1 MSAGRPPGGVR
12 LLPAAVLCCCLFLI
26 PLCRA
31 EEEIAPERGAALFA
45 RVDAMLADVREIMDF
60 DVSRPVRRSILSRSR
75 INALVRKRLAQE
87 VRPEEI
93 RREEAFLRAFGLAA
107 DDFDLK
113 QSLVDVLT
121 EQATALYDYKTRNLY
136 LAAWTPKDMQEFAL
150 VHELAHAAADQRFG
164 LKRFVKQSK
173 SADEDLARAAV
184 IEGQASWVMTE
195 WVMRR
200 RGQSLADERLLAV
213 AAASASRIED
223 MDYPVYAQAP
233 LYIRETLIFPYAD
246 GLLFQQSLIERYG
259 KAGFARIFEQPPLST
274 QQVLQPELY
283 YAGVRPRQAALPAL
297 RKPKGYRKIQKG
309 VLGQLEH
316 EVLLRRHLGE
326 DREFPV
332 AQKWRGANYELYE
345 RRRSGETLLRYASLW
360 ADEEA
365 AAAYFQLYKQV
376 CASKW
381 GRFKTAEE
389 SPGELRGAAPNGR
402 FVLSRRGALVQAVE
416 GLPAADAAS
425 WSRL

>member
-1 MSAGRPPGGVR
+1 MKAGRP
-12 LLPAAVLCCCLFLI
+12 AAAALLCCCFLLA
-26 PLCRA
+26 PVCRA
-31 EEEIAPERGAALFA
+31 EEIAPERSAALFS

-60 DVSRPVRRSILSRSR
+60 GASRPVRRALLSRR
-75 INALVRKRLAQE
+75 QINALVRKRLAQE

-136 LAAWTPKDMQEFAL
+136 IAAWTPEDMQEFAL
-150 VHELAHAAADQRFG
+150 VHELVHAAADQRFG
-164 LKRFVKQSK
+164 LRRFVRKSR

-200 RGQSLADERLLAV
+200 RGQSLAENRLLAV
-213 AAASASRIED
+213 AAASASRIEAK
-223 MDYPVYAQAP
+223 DYPVYAQAP
-233 LYIRETLIFPYAD
+233 LYIRETMIFPYAD
-246 GLLFQQSLIERYG
+246 GLLFQQALIERYG

-274 QQVLQPELY
+274 QHILQPELY
-283 YAGVRPRQAALPAL
+283 YAGVKPRQAVLPAL
-297 RKPKGYRKIQKG
+297 RKPKGYRKIQEG
-309 VLGQLEH
+309 VVGQLEH

-326 DREFPV
+326 DRTFPV
-332 AQKWRGANYELYE
+332 ARKWRGANYELYE
-345 RRRSGETLLRYASLW
+345 SRRSGGFLLRYASLW

-365 AAAYFQLYKQV
+365 AAAYWQLYKQV
-376 CASKW
+376 CTSKW
-381 GRFKTAEE
+381 GGFEVSAEA
-389 SPGELRGAAPNGR
+389 PGELRGAAANGR
-402 FVLSRRGALVQAVE
+402 FVLVRKGALVQALE
-416 GLPAADAAS
+416 GLPAAGAQAA
-425 WSRL
+425 LGYDD